1 MSMTPDEFATLLQ
14 AFALLNFLTVMAG
27 VLAVDVMLWA
37 LSRVRSHLTKLETV
51 PVDDLRDAR

>member
-1 MSMTPDEFATLLQ
+1 MSIASEDFAMLLQ
-14 AFALLNFLTVMAG
+14 AFALLNFLTVIAG

-37 LSRVRSHLTKLETV
+37 LSRVRAHLTKFETV